1 MLSDDIFKNTQRILI
16 LAFLYK
22 GEHSFMEIH
31 AMTGTYNTS
40 MTKNLVEPM
49 EEKGYLESYKV
60 DKGKRQATI
69 YRLSDQGLDAMDSF
83 VDTLRDLMRGG

>member
-1 MLSDDIFKNTQRILI
+1 MLDDEIFKNTHRLLI

-40 MTKNLVEPM
+40 MTKNLLAPM
-49 EEKGYLESYKV
+49 EEKGYVRMHKV
-60 DKGKRQATI
+60 EKGKRQTTI
-69 YRLSDQGLDAMDSF
+69 YRLTPRGSEILDTF
-83 VDTLRDLMRGG
+83 IDTLRTLMRGG